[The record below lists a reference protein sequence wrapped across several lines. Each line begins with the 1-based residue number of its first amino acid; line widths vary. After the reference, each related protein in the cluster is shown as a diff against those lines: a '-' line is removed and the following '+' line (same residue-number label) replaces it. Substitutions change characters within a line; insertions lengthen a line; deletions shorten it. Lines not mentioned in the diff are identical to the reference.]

1 MGSITVDI
9 QAKVVGYQESLKAM
23 EAAFAK
29 VDPGSSIGKKLSAAI
44 ENAKK
49 QVTDL
54 GKNMFPKASSDTQI
68 DAIAE
73 RVNRVGAAL
82 QNVSNLFQSLN
93 FGDLNLK
100 ALSPQISSAV
110 TEMQQLQTAVDST
123 LNGGI
128 QQAVANSEQLSNVFK
143 NLGVNIKTLTAD
155 SGSEILAK
163 GLVDAEQQ
171 ANKASEAYTK
181 AMTKMQEAQEKLT
194 NIQKNPYS
202 SKGINKEEALGKLM
216 GINDPT
222 RIINEDKIKDIQDQ
236 VQSVLSN
243 FKGKGS
249 ENSSAAQ
256 ELVNNFFGNI
266 DPSITVS
273 QFNQKFQ
280 DLCHQL
286 QDMGFTSYGIK
297 KILGTTDGTNLFD
310 EILNLD
316 QASQETQTKLQNIMN
331 SFYTTFN
338 FNNKQ
343 QKLITD
349 LIDKGEFEKAVEE
362 AKRIIEEGYR
372 KVGEAEKKAAENANK
387 ASDKVDAA
395 KTIKTQAETK
405 RDALTGA
412 TDTYSKIEAD
422 LRSKVASQET
432 RIAQLEE
439 KIRILTGDELSKV
452 KGGVATAGANVGKH
466 IFPTSEAQA
475 YSKELTKIN
484 SAQQFVGKL
493 QGVTQRWFS
502 VYAAVR
508 MVSNAIKQIISNT
521 KELDATITEIAI
533 VTNMSQDQLWGQMP
547 QYIEM
552 AKQYG
557 ASIAGA
563 YKVSQLYYQQG
574 LGQSDVMALS
584 EQTLKMARISGLDY
598 AQATDYMTNAVRSF
612 KLEMTDAASV
622 VDTYS
627 AVAAASATSV
637 TELATAMSKTASSA
651 QSVGSSLQNTTAMMA
666 VMIEATRESPENIG
680 SAMKSIISRYGELKE
695 NKTGIDEEGEEYSLN
710 KVDTA
715 LQAVGISIHD
725 AKGEFRD
732 FDDVIF
738 ELADHWDEIDKNT
751 QRYIA
756 TVMAGNRQQ
765 SRFLAL
771 VSSGERLKELS
782 ETAADSEDASQ
793 MQYLKT
799 LDSIEYKSQQMQTS
813 LQSLYASEGVQNLI
827 KDTLDSITNII
838 DSFNNLSNA
847 FDTPIAAI
855 AKFGVQ
861 FANIAH
867 IVTTTFGLIKT
878 GVAAQIDA
886 IRTNGIAKTQQA
898 ADQELA
904 IIKNKYTQEEQAAMH
919 TALVKE
925 ATLTKGMGP
934 EAADAYATGRLAPL
948 FNMGETSEANTG
960 LWQKIKGQFGK
971 GGRGWALTGLGL
983 SMAGSALSL
992 SAMGMGEE
1000 TPEARQS
1007 KAWQT
1012 GLGSLLTGAGMGS
1025 MFGPVGIAGGALVGL
1040 VSGIFQAQKILDE
1053 TAEERT
1059 ERLKKELETAKN
1071 EHIAKKNEFKT
1082 LKSTIDEYE
1091 KLKETH
1097 LDSAEAAEKYQETC
1111 NKIAEEHPDLISG
1124 YDLEGNAIL
1133 NLAAAYEKLKAA
1145 KQEENKSAE
1154 KEVDSSIQ
1162 NAHEATIQA
1171 REAAAQA
1178 YKDEALNASLV
1189 NNTDF
1194 DKDEIE
1200 WLSTR
1205 ITQLDNKSSEFSGI
1219 ELNGKSASQMVD
1231 QLVNAAY
1238 DDLEAFT
1245 KVLYNYEDLLTN
1257 EVTRS
1262 QLEQHAQFPEI
1273 FSYWDFLQNKV
1284 TQGQE
1289 SETLK
1294 TDAVVNRRESEERA
1308 KVAAGAQTIA
1318 TGYIQER
1325 LLEDQLLNES
1335 QYKHLSEFKNASVL
1349 GGRFLNEQYKQST
1362 DQSTYFQTSAESD
1375 FKKFNDALSE
1385 FWSNSSKSAQEQ
1397 LDNLITSQ
1405 GNYTQTEMA
1414 SLLDAEEFDNLS
1426 QSLKDTILSYYTETL
1441 TSASDVLQLTYT
1453 AQGRRDKTGKI
1464 GDILRNTEKVT
1475 KDLDERLAGD
1485 YEWLT
1490 ASEEERAAAIQT
1502 EEARTSFLN
1511 KLGENEK
1518 QAVSKFYN
1526 NILDAINE
1534 DTISEDTGEQIAT
1547 AYVETWKYLTNDDNF
1562 KDNKELQQKAQT
1574 LLKDSDFTK
1583 AEGIQNFVKGLEEL
1597 GVKIEGV
1604 NFDSIVF
1611 PPNFSAAVQTFGN
1624 TASTQL
1630 ENFEKDMNSATKGMD
1645 FKKASEMASK
1655 LGININKFRQEG
1667 TKFYLDDYD
1676 LLEQY
1681 YFEDRANA
1689 ITDLENEQKRELSS
1703 VTKAIQQPSKY
1714 KSVLGDLLDEKKYSE
1729 DWQKRLIQL
1738 FETEDF
1744 TKYLTSKDINLNPA
1758 VLQKEIEAFMKTEGE
1773 HGDEQFLKYLED
1785 HNKELYES
1793 YVKASGDVL
1802 NSTLA
1807 QASLSRGD
1815 IEGFIQYAGA
1825 KKTAADYLKP
1835 GTTFAG
1841 LAQQWEMTEQ
1851 EVTQLYQEQADQY
1864 NADLVARIASG
1875 DTENL
1880 PEQLQQYA
1888 KLIYDTFH
1896 STQASVANAMFE
1908 AAEGGATSIWA
1919 DEKNLKVLQ
1928 QFTDKGWIKT
1938 KYGENGEA
1946 LDVTKGQKYE
1956 FDTEKLQSSE
1966 TEFYE
1971 WLNEEELTQK
1981 ERVEYVKKFLE
1992 IKYPEKKK
2000 SAAVA
2005 SLMEKE
2011 TFSTEELSSYLNDL
2025 SEQPENLEEY
2035 VRARGLEMNAFG
2047 EWYIASEEW
2056 FDDLQIKLGVDDGT
2070 EAWQREKAKLESA
2083 RRAFKAKSSS
2093 TTFKAVEDL
2102 LKDTETISEESR
2114 EVLAEAIGDSDAAKY
2129 FEDNLDGTHKLNVA
2143 QLRKDIFDNT
2153 TEIGQKVTE
2162 SQREQLLESFAALG
2176 DTAIQASEEVV
2187 KLITS
2192 GTNKQTDIQKI
2203 VNAFNG
2209 KYTASQLFTYDD
2221 ILNASTFNVEYLR
2234 EYQELQ
2240 AKDYARAMDVSEEEA
2255 FKIVSQSTKDTLQ
2268 SQINISDFLKAENR
2282 GNGSEARQ
2290 KLVKSIRDL
2299 VYSDKDLTEGWE
2311 EYKDKL
2317 YAEIESG
2324 KKSIEDRNI
2333 EEEAKEWA
2341 EEHNKNLLDAQI
2353 QSDIE
2358 ILEAGGQLA
2367 IDKAKELSN
2376 KELTSEEIE
2385 QYFYSEIT
2393 RLQDYADQVA
2403 ELTVGQYVAPGEFKN
2418 ILRDVGMIDNQ
2429 GMITNIENAAQAY
2442 KAIYD
2447 KMRQTGEQTATSL
2460 NKVYAQYLTESER
2473 GDIDAISVMSDA
2485 MGMTYESLGEML
2497 GKYGENLEYW
2507 LEDNMDLYEKIGG
2520 GKIRI
2525 TDFTSFADRMG
2536 WQPGSEEYTS
2546 AFKSYNDGLI
2556 ELNKKTKESIFDE
2569 VSQLESAKIGD
2580 QLNLTELY
2588 TKLAESTTKVVTG
2601 YDTANKKYF
2610 THDVGPLA
2618 DIQVALSKYG
2628 ASLVNGILTLN
2639 DNANLLGV
2647 ATTLQAAAEAAGSE
2661 MTNELAD
2668 MVQNILKAYTDA
2680 ITNGIKGGLNNVQAA
2695 DLRSKASDL
2704 GINNISFVETIDG
2717 LKLSQESAIQL
2728 YSALKSIDSLQGKL
2742 VFDELNASLQES
2754 NEHYKSISDIQSRIV
2769 SLRNAISA
2777 ADENTSGARIEQYS
2791 QELALAEEIL
2801 AVRSTSEDASFNFM
2815 SNKIPGGQNNPIN
2828 YYKNWASAIHTFNDA
2843 IKNKERGKYVREGKT
2858 YESGFVDYQDWY
2870 NLVTEMNNI
2879 AGISKQTI
2887 TFGRD
2892 IEGNAFELDGSLEAA
2907 SALIQKGADSLV
2919 ATSTGDIKVALSG
2932 MSIDFE
2938 SGADAFSGG
2947 VTEGIQALAQSQVEM
2962 LDGMI
2967 QLLETVVAME
2977 KLGDITGDN
2986 DTIDIGDLF
2995 PDINWESG
3003 EKKAISNQQA
3013 IDWINNVLLPADK
3026 DSDLGKALDNIV
3038 INGKTLRKFA
3048 DDAVNA
3054 GLTEAEANNFASV
3067 LDSLYK
3073 MYTSGEYNLDDLY
3086 GSIQQIMGSSHFEGT
3101 VQLGDSILH
3110 IQNGATVIETTDKK
3124 TGKTSF
3130 QTPSGKKCDSID
3142 EALARSAVEAY
3153 HLDQGK
3159 DVTYEDGIATGTI
3172 TIKDGNKKIT
3182 INVSSAKDGNVTFVD
3197 DDGNKGT
3204 TWTDYIKNAFFKD
3217 QDVNEVDLNGK
3228 AIEIGLQTGAV
3239 KLDSYTYK
3247 TIGVDLRKQLEEA
3260 LASGNQVQVDKI
3272 IDENAILKQLK
3283 GLSMGEIAQ
3292 QLGLDTSLI
3301 DNITKGIEG
3310 AIPSIVDGLNGLD
3323 DSGPQSVADAIGQIA
3338 TNAEN
3343 AATNIGTLIEKLNS
3357 MPKISGSDNDE
3368 GGSSTSTSQPKT
3380 DNIVKASLE
3389 NIATTLATITNPFTD
3404 IQLAL
3409 NEIKPTPIE
3418 GLGNVIDSLKQKV
3431 SNVAGAL
3438 SGIKLEG
3445 KTTQGRVNITVQ
3457 VSRGSVGFAKG
3468 NVALAGGTR
3477 TLVGELGPELVV
3489 SQGRYYIVGQNG
3501 AEFVDL
3507 EKDAIVFNHQQTA
3520 RLFANGGIGSRGVPF
3535 TNETNAI
3542 SYAKGTGPAKT
3553 IGGNLNKDSILGWNK
3568 DWRYTYK
3575 LSVSQGSVSGHLMN
3589 VPIAEMTLPSA
3600 AAKGTGP
3607 AKASASAA
3615 LAALKQLRAQ
3625 WQALAGLSAQ
3635 DLAGKGGGGG
3645 GGGGGNKNFLKD
3657 LERWYD
3663 WLQQIA
3669 QLEKEITLEQSKRSK
3684 YQNDMIAHGKE
3695 YFTSQMTS
3703 LDKLQQQVATQKS
3716 LNESQE
3722 AYFEQRRKELNEQ
3735 SAFSALY
3742 GFSETGQLYY
3752 KDVYA
3757 DNKSAF
3763 EWLSDLAGRDET
3775 TGKANYT
3782 AQEQYEKLVAAGFE
3796 FAMQYDSSG
3805 NEIKKEGDAW
3815 YTTAVQAFWDKIDA
3829 DKEEM
3834 QSLHDSVE
3842 DGKKEVIERQNDQ
3855 NEILHDIEDNQIA
3868 VEQKVLKAV
3877 EESRQRAIDDAKD
3890 ERDAIEKSANN
3901 LIDGLNSQLDKER
3914 TLYQNQQSAD
3924 ELASLQRRLG
3934 ILQRSGG
3941 SASEIADLQS
3951 QIQEKQYDKYFD
3963 IQEQQI
3969 QAIQDASDAE
3979 LERLDNQISLM
3990 EETLAYEKEFGLL
4003 WNEVD
4008 EVLQGTAEDILAF
4021 IQGNTEEYW
4030 SKSSAELT
4038 KCLREDIFEVDR
4050 FKEFQTNVQNGLES
4064 LINQYGGNTEETT
4077 EEQQESNE
4085 EEPASD
4091 TSSKYTENVAGTWKQ
4106 GSDGRW
4112 WYEHNEADENGK
4124 KYTTNNWEKIN
4135 DKWYY
4140 FDEEGW
4146 MKTGW
4151 LQDGDKWYYLDD
4163 TSGEMLTNTT
4173 KALTWDGKTQNHTF
4187 DENGVWTGASDIQSG
4202 STGAQEWTLKI
4213 GDQEYSFDNK
4223 KKAQEDYD
4231 ATVTS
4236 YVANLVEKGWT
4247 EADAKKS
4254 AKENITLNSKS
4265 VKKEAENKASGGY
4278 VNHGLYELGELG
4290 TETVLTA
4297 SQTKVLRDN
4306 ILSNRPDSLINLL
4319 KSYNEAY
4326 HGLSQSTYDSIAN
4339 VTQNMITIERAEVNL
4354 EVEKLADDYDSR
4366 RAANTIMD
4374 EMLRIASKTKA
4385 NNSIRR

>member
-143 NLGVNIKTLTAD
+143 NLGVNIKSLTAE
-155 SGSEILAK
+155 SGSDILTK

-171 ANKASEAYTK
+171 ANKASLAYDK
-181 AMTKMQEAQEKLT
+181 AVSKMQAAQEKLT
-194 NIQKNPYS
+194 KVQASPYS
-202 SKGINKEEALGKLM
+202 SKGINREEALGKLM

-222 RIINEDKIKDIQDQ
+222 RIINEDKIKEIQNQ

-249 ENSSAAQ
+249 ANSSAAQ

-280 DLCHQL
+280 ELCQQL

-297 KILGTTDGTNLFD
+297 KILGTTNGTNLFS

-316 QASQETQTKLQNIMN
+316 ESSQEAQAKLQEVMN
-331 SFYTTFN
+331 NFYSTLN
-338 FNNKQ
+338 FSDKQ
-343 QKLITD
+343 QKEITELINE
-349 LIDKGEFEKAVEE
+349 GEFKQAAERAREIITAEYEKTG
-362 AKRIIEEGYR
+362 KT
-372 KVGEAEKKAAENANK
+372 EKKAQEEFNNAK
-387 ASDKVDAA
+387 GKVDAA
-395 KTIKTQAETK
+395 GHIKEAAETR
-405 RDALTGA
+405 RDEISGA
-412 TDTYSKIEAD
+412 SQTYSKIEEE
-422 LRSKVASQET
+422 LRAKVASQET

-439 KIRILTGDELSKV
+439 KIRTLTGDELSKV
-452 KGGVATAGANVGKH
+452 KGGAAMAGTNASKH

-813 LQSLYASEGVQNLI
+813 LQSLYANEGVQNLI

-861 FANIAH
+861 FANIAR

-886 IRTNGIAKTQQA
+886 IRSNGIAKAQQA
-898 ADQELA
+898 ANQEVQIEQQKNQR
-904 IIKNKYTQEEQAAMH
+904 IIESAEGRDAYLYARKNLKNADGTAYSPYQARDYAKGLLFGQGGEEQQQ
-919 TALVKE
+919 
-925 ATLTKGMGP
+925 LTFG
-934 EAADAYATGRLAPL
+934 
-948 FNMGETSEANTG
+948 
-960 LWQKIKGQFGK
+960 QKLKQSFSK
-971 GGRGWALTGLGL
+971 GGRGLALTGLGASIL
-983 SMAGSALSL
+983 GSVLTMG
-992 SAMGMGEE
+992 AMGMSENTQQE
-1000 TPEARQS
+1000 RDA
-1007 KAWQT
+1007 KALKN
-1012 GLGSLLTGAGMGS
+1012 GIGSLLTGVGMGS
-1025 MFGPVGIAGGALVGL
+1025 MFGVPGMIVGGLIGGISGL
-1040 VSGIFQAQKILDE
+1040 IEGEKIRNESD
-1053 TAEERT
+1053 EERAA
-1059 ERLKKELETAKN
+1059 RLKKELETAQN
-1071 EHIAKKNEFKT
+1071 ENISKKNEFKS

-1097 LDSAEAAEKYQETC
+1097 LDSAEAAEKYQEVC
-1111 NKIAEEHPDLISG
+1111 NKIAEEHPDLVSG
-1124 YDLEGNAIL
+1124 YDAEGNAIL
-1133 NLAAAYEKLKAA
+1133 NLTAAYKELQAA
-1145 KQEENKSAE
+1145 KQNVSETEKVEADASINEAENAVKDADKKLGEANAARAAAIAGAGEDTNAYYDTLITTSQRITADRLETWKQRGEDTYNAMNALWRATSSAE
-1154 KEVDSSIQ
+1154 SISTEDQATIAGVFSQYNDWFKRNTSFLKEQGLEELIPFIQTTDELLESGENEEMKAAGDKRRAESAAKSKYQIGAKSVVDSEIQ
-1162 NAHEATIQA
+1162 ELLLAD
-1171 REAAAQA
+1171 
-1178 YKDEALNASLV
+1178 KV
-1189 NNTDF
+1189 NNT
-1194 DKDEIE
+1194 
-1200 WLSTR
+1200 T
-1205 ITQLDNKSSEFSGI
+1205 T
-1219 ELNGKSASQMVD
+1219 
-1231 QLVNAAY
+1231 
-1238 DDLEAFT
+1238 
-1245 KVLYNYEDLLTN
+1245 
-1257 EVTRS
+1257 
-1262 QLEQHAQFPEI
+1262 
-1273 FSYWDFLQNKV
+1273 
-1284 TQGQE
+1284 
-1289 SETLK
+1289 
-1294 TDAVVNRRESEERA
+1294 
-1308 KVAAGAQTIA
+1308 
-1318 TGYIQER
+1318 
-1325 LLEDQLLNES
+1325 S
-1335 QYKHLSEFKNASVL
+1335 QYLSEFQNASVL
-1349 GGRFLNEQYKQST
+1349 MSREIAARAEAFKHIPENAEKS
-1362 DQSTYFQTSAESD
+1362 YFTGEDEEFTKD
-1375 FKKFNDALSE
+1375 FKEMNDAVSY
-1385 FWSNSSKSAQEQ
+1385 FWKNRFTKDKDQ
-1397 LDNLITSQ
+1397 LNDLITNQ
-1405 GNYTQTEMA
+1405 GNYTKEEA
-1414 SLLDAEEFDNLS
+1414 S
-1426 QSLKDTILSYYTETL
+1426 KILSNLNLNEQEKVIADAVMRYYTDSL
-1441 TSASDVLQLTYT
+1441 TSVSDVLDLTFS
-1453 AQGRRDKTGKI
+1453 AEGKRDKTGRIGKI
-1464 GDILRNTEKVT
+1464 IQDGARSVEEWEKRLTLNIPDEELREQ
-1475 KDLDERLAGD
+1475 
-1485 YEWLT
+1485 
-1490 ASEEERAAAIQT
+1490 AALGKAAQDAQNNFI
-1502 EEARTSFLN
+1502 S

-1534 DTISEDTGEQIAT
+1534 DTISEDTGEQIT
-1547 AYVETWKYLTNDDNF
+1547 EAYVKTWKFLVSDADIF
-1562 KDNKELQQKAQT
+1562 KDNEQLRQKAQT

-1597 GVKIEGV
+1597 GIKIEGV
-1604 NFDSIVF
+1604 NFDSIIF

-1689 ITDLENEQKRELSS
+1689 IADLENEQKRELSS

-1815 IEGFIQYAGA
+1815 IEGFISYAGA
-1825 KKTAADYLKP
+1825 KKTAGDFYS
-1835 GTTFAG
+1835 GGNT
-1841 LAQQWEMTEQ
+1841 LAQAQ
-1851 EVTQLYQEQADQY
+1851 EEADLYNQQ
-1864 NADLVARIASG
+1864 LVARIASG
-1875 DTENL
+1875 NTDDL
-1880 PEQLQQYA
+1880 PAELQQYT

-1896 STQASVANAMFE
+1896 STQTSVANAMFE
-1908 AAEGGATSIWA
+1908 AAEGGATGIWA
-1919 DEKNLKVLQ
+1919 DEKNLLTLQ
-1928 QFTDKGWIKT
+1928 KFAKKGWIKGQT
-1938 KYGENGEA
+1938 AETAEQMTEN
-1946 LDVTKGQKYE
+1946 QKYE

-1981 ERVEYVKKFLE
+1981 ERAEYVKKFLD
-1992 IKYPEKKK
+1992 IKYPKTKKA
-2000 SAAVA
+2000 AAV
-2005 SLMEKE
+2005 SNLIGKE
-2011 TFSTEELSSYLNDL
+2011 SFSTEELSSYLE
-2025 SEQPENLEEY
+2025 SMQEKPEQLEAY
-2035 VRARGLEMNAFG
+2035 AREHGLEMDAFG
-2047 EWYIASEEW
+2047 NWYIENEAW
-2056 FDDLQIKLGVDDGT
+2056 FDEQERILNENKTDSDSWRKEQ
-2070 EAWQREKAKLESA
+2070 AKLASA
-2083 RRAFKAKSSS
+2083 RRAYKTQS
-2093 TTFKAVEDL
+2093 TTTTYKAVEDL
-2102 LKDTETISEESR
+2102 LKDTKTISEESR
-2114 EVLAEAIGDSDAAKY
+2114 EALAEAIGDDKVAKY
-2129 FEDNLDGTHKLNVA
+2129 LEDNLDGTYTLNTA
-2143 QLRKDIFDNT
+2143 ELRQDIMT
-2153 TEIGQKVTE
+2153 ETSEIGKNISEQQK
-2162 SQREQLLESFAALG
+2162 EQLLEGFAQLG
-2176 DTAIQASEEVV
+2176 DEAISASENAV
-2187 KLITS
+2187 KLVTS
-2192 GTNKQTDIQKI
+2192 GTNKQEDMQKI
-2203 VNAFNG
+2203 VNAFKG
-2209 KYTASQLFTYDD
+2209 KYTQAQLFTYDE
-2221 ILNASTFNVEYLR
+2221 IIGAYTFDLAYLQ
-2234 EYQELQ
+2234 EYQRIQ
-2240 AKDYARAMDVSEEEA
+2240 AKDYADAMNVSFDTALAEVQKQTEKSIASQVDIESYLFA
-2255 FKIVSQSTKDTLQ
+2255 NDGKNEQLKKKTLDALSNYELIDKYAEYRRQAIDIVVNDTTWDGLID
-2268 SQINISDFLKAENR
+2268 SPE
-2282 GNGSEARQ
+2282 GEARINATMKQLAEAEAESTLTLLEQGGPEAVSKMQEIAQ
-2290 KLVKSIRDL
+2290 KQG
-2299 VYSDKDLTEGWE
+2299 KDL
-2311 EYKDKL
+2311 
-2317 YAEIESG
+2317 S
-2324 KKSIEDRNI
+2324 
-2333 EEEAKEWA
+2333 A
-2341 EEHNKNLLDAQI
+2341 EEMQKYYAP
-2353 QSDIE
+2353 
-2358 ILEAGGQLA
+2358 LA
-2367 IDKAKELSN
+2367 EKYSN
-2376 KELTSEEIE
+2376 MAS
-2385 QYFYSEIT
+2385 
-2393 RLQDYADQVA
+2393 QVA
-2403 ELTVGQYVAPGEFKN
+2403 ELAVGNYVGEGD
-2418 ILRDVGMIDNQ
+2418 LRNLLVEVGAVDSTTGLVTASVSEMVSVYQEIYERMADDA
-2429 GMITNIENAAQAY
+2429 NA
-2442 KAIYD
+2442 
-2447 KMRQTGEQTATSL
+2447 TASQL
-2460 NKVYAQYLTESER
+2460 NSVYAKVLTSREQ
-2473 GDIDAISVMSDA
+2473 GDIDAISVMGDA
-2485 MGMTYESLGEML
+2485 MGMTYDTLGEML
-2497 GKYGENLEYW
+2497 GKYGMNLEYW
-2507 LEDNMDLYEKIGG
+2507 LEENTDLYEKIGA

-2525 TDFTSFADRMG
+2525 TDFTSFADQMG

-2546 AFKSYNDGLI
+2546 AFKAYNDSLI
-2556 ELNKKTKESIFDE
+2556 EYNKEVKESIYDE
-2569 VSQLESAKIGD
+2569 VSQIENAKIGD
-2580 QLNLTELY
+2580 QLNLTKLSETLNKIITEQLTSLDDLQFDNSDAITALDNVQKEL
-2588 TKLAESTTKVVTG
+2588 
-2601 YDTANKKYF
+2601 
-2610 THDVGPLA
+2610 
-2618 DIQVALSKYG
+2618 ALYG
-2628 ASLVNGILTLN
+2628 ASLINGILTLN
-2639 DNANLLGV
+2639 DDANLLGI
-2647 ATTLQAAAEAAGSE
+2647 AITLQSAAEAAGSE

-2680 ITNGIKGGLNNVQAA
+2680 IINGIKGGLNNVQAA

-2704 GINNISFVETIDG
+2704 GISNISFVKTIDG

-2728 YSALKSIDSLQGKL
+2728 YSALKSIDSLQSKL

-2754 NEHYKSISDIQSRIV
+2754 NEHYKSISDIQNRIV

-2777 ADENTSGARIEQYS
+2777 ADENTSDARIEQYS

-2879 AGISKQTI
+2879 AGISKKTI

-2892 IEGNAFELDGSLEAA
+2892 IEGNAFKLDGSLEAA

-2977 KLGDITGDN
+2977 KLGDIDASGDGH
-2986 DTIDIGDLF
+2986 IDLGDLF
-2995 PDINWESG
+2995 PEIDFQGGTQKLKDLAGLDEFIKAAGES
-3003 EKKAISNQQA
+3003 
-3013 IDWINNVLLPADK
+3013 
-3026 DSDLGKALDNIV
+3026 LDNIV
-3038 INGKTLRKFA
+3038 INNESLTDMITRA
-3048 DDAVNA
+3048 RET
-3054 GLTEAEANNFASV
+3054 GLNQAEAENFTAIM
-3067 LDSLYK
+3067 DSLYQ
-3073 MYTSGEYNLDDLY
+3073 MYKSGEYNLDNIYD
-3086 GSIQQIMGSSHFEGT
+3086 SIQQIMAASEFTGT
-3101 VQLGDSILH
+3101 IKLGDTTLTIEK
-3110 IQNGATVIETTDKK
+3110 GAVIIETKD
-3124 TGKTSF
+3124 GKY
-3130 QTPSGKKCDSID
+3130 QTPDGSQYDNMD
-3142 EALARSAVEAY
+3142 EALAASAMKASGV
-3153 HLDQGK
+3153 DTK
-3159 DVTYEDGIATGTI
+3159 DKSYEWNAKEKTAKGTI
-3172 TIKDGNKKIT
+3172 EIDGAEVTVERDSNGGMTFTGQAGTATSLNEYIEKIISKT
-3182 INVSSAKDGNVTFVD
+3182 PEEAKIS
-3197 DDGNKGT
+3197 KR
-3204 TWTDYIKNAFFKD
+3204 
-3217 QDVNEVDLNGK
+3217 
-3228 AIEIGLQTGAV
+3228 IELQLESGAV
-3239 KLDSYTYK
+3239 KLNPITYHALGQ
-3247 TIGVDLRKQLEEA
+3247 TLRTE
-3260 LASGNQVQVDKI
+3260 I
-3272 IDENAILKQLK
+3272 ENAL
-3283 GLSMGEIAQ
+3283 LSGDSIKLDEIIQKNKFLETSLNGKTMEEIASMI
-3292 QLGLDTSLI
+3292 GLDTALI

-3343 AATNIGTLIEKLNS
+3343 AATNIGTLIDKLNS

-3409 NEIKPTPIE
+3409 NAIKPTPIE

-3431 SNVAGAL
+3431 SNVASAL

-3489 SQGRYYIVGQNG
+3489 SQGRYYVVGQNG

-3669 QLEKEITLEQSKRSK
+3669 QLEKEITLEEAKRSK

-3695 YFTSQMTS
+3695 YFTSQMAS
-3703 LDKLQQQVATQKS
+3703 LNKLQQQVATQQS

-3842 DGKKEVIERQNDQ
+3842 DGKKEVIDRQNDQ
-3855 NEILHDIEDNQIA
+3855 NEILRDIEDNQIA

-3924 ELASLQRRLG
+3924 ELAALQRRLG

-3990 EETLAYEKEFGLL
+3990 EETLAYEKQFGLL

-4008 EVLQGTAEDILAF
+4008 EVLKGSAEDIVSF

-4030 SKSSAELT
+4030 SKSTAELGVA
-4038 KCLREDIFEVDR
+4038 LRTDTFEAQR
-4050 FKEFQTNVQNGLES
+4050 FKEFQESVQGGLEA
-4064 LINQYGGNTEETT
+4064 LVAQFGGNTENT
-4077 EEQQESNE
+4077 EESSEGQQNE
-4085 EEPASD
+4085 DQPIEGGD
-4091 TSSKYTENVAGTWKQ
+4091 GGSKYAENVAGTWKQ

-4124 KYTTNNWEKIN
+4124 KYTTSNWEKIN

-4173 KALTWDGKTQNHTF
+4173 KALTWNGKTQNHTF
-4187 DENGVWTGASDIQSG
+4187 DENGVWTGATDIKTNTPTKKKDSDIPTADEIDDTVFIVPPMITEEQ
-4202 STGAQEWTLKI
+4202 
-4213 GDQEYSFDNK
+4213 K
-4223 KKAQEDYD
+4223 KNAVH
-4231 ATVTS
+4231 A
-4236 YVANLVEKGWT
+4236 
-4247 EADAKKS
+4247 
-4254 AKENITLNSKS
+4254 
-4265 VKKEAENKASGGY
+4265 ASGGY
-4278 VNHGLYELGELG
+4278 ASHGIYELGELG

-4326 HGLSQSTYDSIAN
+4326 HGLSQNAYDSISNTTA
-4339 VTQNMITIERAEVNL
+4339 NMINIERAEVNL
-4354 EVEKLADDYDSR
+4354 QIEKLADDYDSR

-4385 NNSIRR
+4385 SNSIRR